1 MIDRRSSRL
10 VRAMAS
16 LLIVAF
22 AGAARAEDLR
32 REVDALRQNDRTDR
46 GAAMLDNLERGRA
59 RPWPR
64 SLGPARPA
72 MPTDARAA
80 PAGAGD
86 GRSAS
91 DGCPGPPPCGRVSS
105 APFGAMDIGS
115 RK

>member
-32 REVDALRQNDRTDR
+32 RELDALRQNDRTDR
-46 GAAMLDNLERGRA
+46 EAAMLDNLERRRA

-72 MPTDARAA
+72 MPT
-80 PAGAGD
+80 AGASRFGGSWN

-105 APFGAMDIGS
+105 APFGAMDTGS